1 MKISIDT
8 PERLI
13 AFVEVVD
20 LPIDELNK
28 IIGHCLGAIF
38 TQEHPIHE
46 RVELLREYFEKHP
59 HQNEK
64 PIFIDVGDLSVLE

>member
-28 IIGHCLGAIF
+28 IVGHCLGAIF
-38 TQEHPIHE
+38 INEHPTHE
-46 RVELLREYFEKHP
+46 RVELLREYFSKYTQH
-59 HQNEK
+59 EK